1 MTDSPSIAERVRALI
16 EHEPPGD
23 GRVRNHLSV
32 TGPPDAVRG
41 FVADCRTDGGA
52 RMLRFGDASLPIRWE
67 RHAERATGGTWVRIE
82 PGHEPERG
90 SEHHEVAKAEFAFG
104 SDAPLDDAL
113 AEASRRHPE
122 LEFRYAGLRH
132 HRLRYDVAKG
142 GLWKGG
148 ERLAEADEPATT
160 HHEEGEQMATLVR
173 DVEALEAPRAA

>member
-1 MTDSPSIAERVRALI
+1 
-16 EHEPPGD
+16 
-23 GRVRNHLSV
+23 
-32 TGPPDAVRG
+32 
-41 FVADCRTDGGA
+41 
-52 RMLRFGDASLPIRWE
+52 
-67 RHAERATGGTWVRIE
+67 
-82 PGHEPERG
+82 
-90 SEHHEVAKAEFAFG
+90 
-104 SDAPLDDAL
+104 APLDDAL

-148 ERLAEADEPATT
+148 ERLAAADEPATT

>member
-1 MTDSPSIAERVRALI
+1 MRALI

-41 FVADCRTDGGA
+41 LVADCRTDGGA

-67 RHAERATGGTWVRIE
+67 RHAERATDGAWVRIE
-82 PGHEPERG
+82 PGREPERG
-90 SEHHEVAKAEFAFG
+90 SEHHEVAKAEFTFG

-122 LEFRYAGLRH
+122 REFRGAGLH
-132 HRLRYDVAKG
+132 HQRLRYDVVRG
-142 GLWKGG
+142 DLWKGG
-148 ERLAEADEPATT
+148 ERLARAPEPTST
-160 HHEEGEQMATLVR
+160 HHEEGEPMATLVR
-173 DVEALEAPRAA
+173 DVEALAAPRAA